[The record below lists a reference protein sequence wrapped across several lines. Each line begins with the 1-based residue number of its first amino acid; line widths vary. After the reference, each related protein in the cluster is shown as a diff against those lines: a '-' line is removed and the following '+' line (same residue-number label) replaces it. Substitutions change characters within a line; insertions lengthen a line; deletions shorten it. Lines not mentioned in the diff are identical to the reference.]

1 MNRPRIVA
9 VAAAAIVLIGGGIW
23 FWIQSTEPP
32 ATMIGALQPGQL
44 TETQPTPPSGQP
56 GAVAGGVPGPVEGE
70 ASTAQ
75 AAVTPESAPPPTR
88 SLVLPV
94 KSIHTVTWG
103 QSLWRISRAYYNDPE
118 LWPWIFRVNQESI
131 DDPDLIYPDQEVRI
145 PEVP

>member
-1 MNRPRIVA
+1 MTDRIVA
-9 VAAAAIVLIGGGIW
+9 VAAAAIVLIGGGVW

-32 ATMIGALQPGQL
+32 ATMTGALQPGQS
-44 TETQPTPPSGQP
+44 TEPQPAPPAAQP
-56 GAVAGGVPGPVEGE
+56 GAVAGGVPGE

-75 AAVTPESAPPPTR
+75 AAITPENAPPTR

-131 DDPDLIYPDQEVRI
+131 DDPDLIYPDQEMKI